1 MSKQVT
7 IVDYGLG
14 NILSVVRACESEN
27 LQVKVV
33 DSAKKIKQSSRIIV
47 PGVGAFPEA
56 MKRLKSS
63 GMDDALREANH
74 REIPILGICLGMQIL
89 FNTSMEHEETSGL
102 GFLMGHVVQL
112 PLFAKDGSKM
122 RLPSVGWRKVICNTS
137 PGEFENVVN
146 NLDYYF
152 IHSFYA
158 KSSNLGDVIGY
169 YERGEQKVTALVKR
183 NNIIGAQF
191 HPEKSGETGLDF
203 LRLFLKL

>member
-1 MSKQVT
+1 MRKQVT

-14 NILSVVRACESEN
+14 NILSVVRACESKS
-27 LQVKVV
+27 LQVEVV

-56 MKRLKSS
+56 MKRLKLS

-74 REIPILGICLGMQIL
+74 RETPILGICLGMQIL
-89 FNTSMEHEETSGL
+89 FNTSMEHQETSGL
-102 GFLMGHVVQL
+102 GLLAGHVVQL

-122 RLPSVGWRKVICNTS
+122 RLPSVGWRKIICNAYS
-137 PGEFENVVN
+137 GEYKNVVN

-152 IHSFYA
+152 VHSFYA
-158 KSSNLGDVIGY
+158 KYSNLNDVLGY
-169 YERGEQKVTALVKR
+169 YERGEQRVTALVKK

-191 HPEKSGETGLDF
+191 HPEKSGETGLNF
-203 LRLFLKL
+203 LKLFLKL